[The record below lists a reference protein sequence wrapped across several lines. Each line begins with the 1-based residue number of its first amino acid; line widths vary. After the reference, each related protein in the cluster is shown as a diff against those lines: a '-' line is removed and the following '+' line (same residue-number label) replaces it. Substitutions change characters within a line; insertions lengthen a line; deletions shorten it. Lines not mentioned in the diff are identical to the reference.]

1 MIVKFHRDFDKS
13 FKKLPVDVKKKFI
26 QRKEIFVKD
35 PLHRL
40 LNNHTLAGE
49 WQGYRSINV
58 TGDYRAVYSQMDKDT
73 VLFVEIGTHPQL
85 YR

>member
-40 LNNHTLAGE
+40 LNNHPLAGE